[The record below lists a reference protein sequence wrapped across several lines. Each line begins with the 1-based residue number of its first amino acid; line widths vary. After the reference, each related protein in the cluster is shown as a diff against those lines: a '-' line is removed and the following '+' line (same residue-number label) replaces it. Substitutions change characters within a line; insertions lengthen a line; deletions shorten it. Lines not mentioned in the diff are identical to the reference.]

1 MPKVMRLISNLT
13 PLTHTVE
20 AIRCISSRGKSIDFF
35 YFYLNKKQ
43 INLIKVG
50 HLFILK
56 FGLVLVLLV
65 LGLYYFLL

>member
-1 MPKVMRLISNLT
+1 MMRLISNLT

-20 AIRCISSRGKSIDFF
+20 AIRCISSRGKSIEFLF
-35 YFYLNKKQ
+35 LFKLKK
-43 INLIKVG
+43 IYLIKVG